1 MPKLYYK
8 PAKIERKALFDD
20 MLTKN
25 MKFHTSLADQKRI
38 WMGGEDDPQRFRKE
52 DLAAWFRVWD

>member
-1 MPKLYYK
+1 MAKLHHE

-20 MLTKN
+20 ILIKN

-38 WMGGEDDPQRFRKE
+38 WMGGEEDP
-52 DLAAWFRVWD
+52 